1 LGAHLATEGLT
12 AAQVVKAFVHRGGL
26 RADVASSGRSGVATG
41 ANLSHRTFAY
51 FLSIIFFA

>member
-12 AAQVVKAFVHRGGL
+12 AAQVVKAFVHRG
-26 RADVASSGRSGVATG
+26 ASSGRSGVATG
-41 ANLSHRTFAY
+41 SNLSHRKFAY